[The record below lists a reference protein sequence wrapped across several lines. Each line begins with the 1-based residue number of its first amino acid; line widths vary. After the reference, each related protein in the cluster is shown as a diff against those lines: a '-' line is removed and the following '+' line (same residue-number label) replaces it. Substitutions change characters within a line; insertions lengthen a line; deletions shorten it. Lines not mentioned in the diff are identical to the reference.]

1 MVSASPASPA
11 LVLLVLLSSPSF
23 ALPTFR
29 WPRLWTI
36 NTRISKRAVPEEGY
50 YSPLANGGS
59 MLTVSAVSYLDNR
72 MDSHI

>member
-1 MVSASPASPA
+1 MVSASPA

-29 WPRLWTI
+29 WPRFWAL
-36 NTRISKRAVPEEGY
+36 NSHISKRAVPEGGY

-59 MLTVSAVSYLDNR
+59 ILTVSAASCL
-72 MDSHI
+72 DSHMDLHT